1 MKETS
6 AGMGHSATSLS
17 CQNITQE
24 KVSTSK
30 SKLQKNSVR
39 MNCAVGR
46 ADHTEGDTRDS
57 EYK

>member
-6 AGMGHSATSLS
+6 AGVGHSATSWF
-17 CQNITQE
+17 CQNIVQE

-30 SKLQKNSVR
+30 LKLQKNSVR
-39 MNCAVGR
+39 MSCAGGQAGHR
-46 ADHTEGDTRDS
+46 EDDHRDS

>member
-6 AGMGHSATSLS
+6 AGKGHSATSLS
-17 CQNITQE
+17 CQNTTQE

-30 SKLQKNSVR
+30 LKLQKNSVR
-39 MNCAVGR
+39 MNWAVGW
-46 ADHTEGDTRDS
+46 AAHPEDDHRDS

>member
-1 MKETS
+1 
-6 AGMGHSATSLS
+6 MGHSATSLS